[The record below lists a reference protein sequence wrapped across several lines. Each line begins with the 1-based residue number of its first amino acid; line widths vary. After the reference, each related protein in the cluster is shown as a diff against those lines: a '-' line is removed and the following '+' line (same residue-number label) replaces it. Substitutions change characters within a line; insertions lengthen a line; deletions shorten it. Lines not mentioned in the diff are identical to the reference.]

1 MKKIFS
7 LLVVALATMTL
18 SAQTFKVTWNL
29 DGGCTNPQC
38 ATNKAEL
45 FNAFMTDCGLMS
57 KLEAAGV
64 TYDSLLNYV
73 KLNPD
78 NPCKNDG
85 IGKFMTNTNALSMPQ
100 WAWLKTYIISVR
112 GEEPA
117 AGATTNYE
125 VGAFWMSCQN
135 TTWPK
140 SSDYTV
146 KGTDAAYMPAMN
158 AAGQYY
164 AYPTEVAAD
173 YVLPTPLKAG
183 HTFLGWYDGE
193 TKVEKVSADV
203 ALTAKWDVTK
213 FNVTWNLDGGCA
225 NLMCATNKAELFN
238 AFMADCGLTSK
249 LEANGATYES
259 LLQYAKN
266 NPADPCKN
274 EGIGAY
280 MSNANALGMPQWA
293 WLKEYLNKTKG
304 SDIGAL
310 TGAVARYE
318 VAAFWMS
325 CQNKS
330 YPASSDYTVAGTDAE
345 YVPAMN
351 AAGIY
356 YELPAQ
362 YTMVQELPTP
372 FKAEYN
378 FLGWYNGSTKVE
390 HVDADM
396 ALTAKW
402 ERVIYNVAFVAPF
415 AYPNDMYV
423 DDVYEL
429 AYALQKDYNAA
440 YNASKAW
447 AKMEDGQVY
456 YNIANEWKTP
466 AEAQGQAT
474 TITGFIQ
481 NSTYNTNNNLKTL
494 LEKEGSKWAWVKA
507 AIKASRTASELS
519 VEDADMVENVYRKE
533 ISSMF
538 LASPADG
545 GWPKSSD
552 WTKYNAEAI
561 AKAWGG
567 IVSLPD
573 TIAEDYT
580 LPAMYR
586 ENYEF
591 KGWYWNEDFSG
602 DEIKVVPVKSN
613 GTLYAKFE
621 ATDKALLGI
630 AFDKKDTVEL
640 QMPATDQLTV
650 IYTPETAANKKVVWS
665 SSDEEVL
672 IVDQNGLVTPKK
684 PGKAT
689 IKIVSDESKLE
700 ASVVYN
706 ITAAPGAVTGITLDQ
721 TKVTLDMG
729 KTIQLVAT
737 IAPEDAINK
746 KITWTSDSKAASVD
760 ENGLVKADTVGTA
773 TITATTEDGGY
784 TATCVIT
791 VPEPLDEIVVEKL
804 WEVAIPA
811 TVANIGDVR
820 NGMGWNGK
828 FYLTDKNKQQVRVF
842 SKNGEDADAAI
853 DIKLP
858 DTSVEKMVAQY
869 DTTKNEEGTIVKID
883 TTYNKVTEQVSHTLG
898 TGIAI
903 DDAGNIVLG
912 TNFPNSVVSVA
923 IIKQGEKSAKVI
935 DLALPKTGRC
945 DQINAFG
952 DIFSE
957 QGGFV
962 FFYISGATQLQ
973 YAKIAKGELV
983 EVKAMEGKVFAGAS
997 PSQVLYGSETKAV
1010 ANARGGAS
1018 MQIVENGV
1026 VTDIMPKG
1034 AITNDLGGAVFS
1046 IGENEVWA
1054 YKVGTVHSSEFS
1066 VRNMTTQQ
1074 FAADKD
1080 GNTVHYFIDN
1090 KAAANNSYAN
1100 FTKAEKINDY
1110 AYYLNV
1116 FTSGKGAAVYKVY
1129 KNIPVE
1135 SIILDKTA
1143 ETVKAGDKLQ
1153 LTATIAPAY
1162 ATIQDVE
1169 WSTSDSAIAIVDQ
1182 AGLVQ
1187 AIAAGEATITATTK
1201 DGNHTATCTLTVKA
1215 VLYKKATSVEQ
1226 LIAGKKM
1233 LIVNGDSI
1241 TMAEARTNNFGSV
1254 AVTPNEDGVIDNVP
1268 AEATV
1273 ITLEKDSVF
1282 SFAIDGGY
1290 ITATTASS
1298 NYLRVAKERSSL
1310 TGWDITIAE
1319 DGVAGIVCHD
1329 AESQRNTIRFNEN
1342 KGNPIFAAY
1351 KPENTQKDVTIYI
1364 EFEPVTYNVT
1374 VPAGTNMCYIVGA
1387 MTDTWKQFV
1396 EMDMVDATHYTITLD
1411 NAAKTDEYKYTCG
1424 PDWKYVEK
1432 NADGS
1437 ERANR
1442 TWSEQDVVEAWAEI
1456 YDAVEDVRIDAN
1468 TIEKVIIDGNLY
1480 IIRGG
1485 KMYNAN
1491 GAVVR

>member
-7 LLVVALATMTL
+7 FFVAVMATMML
-18 SAQTFKVTWNL
+18 FAQDSFKVTWV
-29 DGGCTNPQC
+29 TNGVEMP
-38 ATNKAEL
+38 ATPTSNEDLWK
-45 FNAFMTDCGLMS
+45 AFMPAYNAYYGLSRGEQPITAVATFAPAKMQEFVTAENS
-57 KLEAAGV
+57 DWKWLGDYILAVVKAANFNNGDLTSEVLWRFNVQAFFNCKEAASSTWNG
-64 TYDSLLNYV
+64 
-73 KLNPD
+73 NPD
-78 NPCKNDG
+78 FTEA
-85 IGKFMTNTNALSMPQ
+85 GKFDSWIGTWKKANLLPETMTAEDAMPT
-100 WAWLKTYIISVR
+100 LKKPEYIFI
-112 GEEPA
+112 
-117 AGATTNYE
+117 
-125 VGAFWMSCQN
+125 
-135 TTWPK
+135 
-140 SSDYTV
+140 
-146 KGTDAAYMPAMN
+146 
-158 AAGQYY
+158 
-164 AYPTEVAAD
+164 
-173 YVLPTPLKAG
+173 
-183 HTFLGWYDGE
+183 GWFDNEACTGSPVQ
-193 TKVEKVSADV
+193 K
-203 ALTAKWDVTK
+203 VTK
-213 FNVTWNLDGGCA
+213 DITL
-225 NLMCATNKAELFN
+225 
-238 AFMADCGLTSK
+238 
-249 LEANGATYES
+249 
-259 LLQYAKN
+259 YA
-266 NPADPCKN
+266 
-274 EGIGAY
+274 G
-280 MSNANALGMPQWA
+280 
-293 WLKEYLNKTKG
+293 
-304 SDIGAL
+304 
-310 TGAVARYE
+310 
-318 VAAFWMS
+318 
-325 CQNKS
+325 
-330 YPASSDYTVAGTDAE
+330 
-345 YVPAMN
+345 
-351 AAGIY
+351 
-356 YELPAQ
+356 
-362 YTMVQELPTP
+362 
-372 FKAEYN
+372 
-378 FLGWYNGSTKVE
+378 
-390 HVDADM
+390 
-396 ALTAKW
+396 W
-402 ERVIYNVAFVAPF
+402 ERAVYNVSFVAPF
-415 AYPNDMYV
+415 AYPNPLFSSDKDMMYA
-423 DDVYEL
+423 EL
-429 AYALQKDYNAA
+429 NADYNTF
-440 YNASKAW
+440 YNQTSDW
-447 AKMEDGQVY
+447 GVLSSFS
-456 YNIANEWKTP
+456 
-466 AEAQGQAT
+466 
-474 TITGFIQ
+474 TITDGMPKLGAKLDATFFADEI
-481 NSTYNTNNNLKTL
+481 LKIKWGWLLDYCDTITL
-494 LEKEGSKWAWVKA
+494 RQGKG
-507 AIKASRTASELS
+507 
-519 VEDADMVENVYRKE
+519 
-533 ISSMF
+533 
-538 LASPADG
+538 LASSSAALVRYNVNAFFMNSVQG
-545 GWPKSSD
+545 GWPYSADYAACGVDSKD
-552 WTKYNAEAI
+552 QEWK
-561 AKAWGG
+561 KFWGYE
-567 IVSLPD
+567 LTMPD

-580 LPAMYR
+580 LPVMYR
-586 ENYEF
+586 KNYEF
-591 KGWYWNEDFSG
+591 KGWYWSEDFSG

-630 AFDKKDTVEL
+630 ALSKTGTVEL

-650 IYTPETAANKKVVWS
+650 TFTPETAVNKKVIWS
-665 SSDEEVL
+665 SSDEQIL

-689 IKIVSDESKLE
+689 VKVVSDESKLE
-700 ASVVYN
+700 ASVEYN
-706 ITAAPGAVTGITLDQ
+706 ITAAPGAVTGIALDQ
-721 TKVTLDMG
+721 TTVTLEMG
-729 KTIQLVAT
+729 KSVQLTAT
-737 IAPEDAINK
+737 VAPEDAINK

-804 WEVAIPA
+804 WEVAIPN

-820 NGMGWNGK
+820 CGMGWNGT
-828 FYLTDKNKQQVRVF
+828 FYLADKKRNSIRVF
-842 SKNGEDADAAI
+842 TKDGENVDAAI
-853 DIKLP
+853 P
-858 DTSVEKMVAQY
+858 MA
-869 DTTKNEEGTIVKID
+869 EGANI
-883 TTYNKVTEQVSHTLG
+883 
-898 TGIAI
+898 GINIAT
-903 DDAGNIVLG
+903 DDAGNVVVG
-912 TNFPNSVVSVA
+912 ANFPNADTCVYIV
-923 IIKQGEKSAKVI
+923 KNGETKMTKI
-935 DLALPKTGRC
+935 DFASMGGRC
-945 DQINAFG
+945 DEINAYG

-957 QGGFV
+957 EGGLV
-962 FFYISGATQLQ
+962 FFYAMNQPYIQ
-973 YAKIAKGELV
+973 YVKIANGTF
-983 EVKAMEGKVFAGAS
+983 VKKDSIHAKVTIPGGGQ
-997 PSQVLYGSETKAV
+997 SQILYGTESRV
-1010 ANARGGAS
+1010 LANSRGAKT
-1018 MQIVENGV
+1018 MQLIEVVNGDTV
-1026 VTDIMPKG
+1026 VTDILPKN

-1074 FAADKD
+1074 FVADKD
-1080 GNTVHYFIDN
+1080 GNTVQYIID
-1090 KAAANNSYAN
+1090 KAAASNSSYAN
-1100 FTKAEKINDY
+1100 FTKAQKINDY

-1129 KNIPVE
+1129 KNVPVE
-1135 SIILDKTA
+1135 SIAFDKTA

-1153 LTATIAPAY
+1153 LTATITPSY
-1162 ATIQDVE
+1162 ATVQDVE

-1187 AIAAGEATITATTK
+1187 AVTAGEAIITATTK

-1351 KPENTQKDVTIYI
+1351 KSENTQKDVTIYI

-1424 PDWKYVEK
+1424 PDCKYVEK

-1437 ERANR
+1437 ERGNR
-1442 TWSEQDVVEAWAEI
+1442 TWAEQDVVEAWAEI